1 MDEMGD
7 HRGLGGPETEDFR
20 PAEPPILTDF
30 GRSSEDFDMPD
41 RPYARVYYVDLERD
55 HPEVY
60 RDNDLLSTWLR
71 LLCVAE
77 AMWPAVP
84 EVPRSAKATLVR
96 ELVRLGLV
104 ILIAPYS
111 FQVKGLDAERNARS
125 NAARNAAAS
134 RWASP
139 SALPSAMPKRNEP
152 SLTKPSLVPVNIIDP
167 QTQTKEE
174 EAEAYALAME
184 RRTGVKL

>member
-20 PAEPPILTDF
+20 PAEPPILTEN
-30 GRSSEDFDMPD
+30 GRSSEDFDMET

-134 RWASP
+134 RWAM
-139 SALPSAMPKRNEP
+139 PSAMPKRTEP
-152 SLTKPSLVPVNIIDP
+152 NQTKPSPVLSQDILTIDP
-167 QTQTKEE
+167 QTQTPEE
-174 EAEAYALAME
+174 EAEAYAKAME

>member
-1 MDEMGD
+1 
-7 HRGLGGPETEDFR
+7 
-20 PAEPPILTDF
+20 
-30 GRSSEDFDMPD
+30 MPD

-55 HPEVY
+55 YPEVY

-96 ELVRLGLV
+96 ELVRLGL
-104 ILIAPYS
+104 IALIVPYS
-111 FQVKGLDAERNARS
+111 YSVKGLDAERTARS

-139 SALPSAMPKRNEP
+139 SALPSAMPKRTEP
-152 SLTKPSLVPVNIIDP
+152 NLTKPSLVRPDDLIDP
-167 QTQTKEE
+167 QKQTEE
-174 EAEAYALAME
+174 EYKASVAKAQAK
-184 RRTGVKL
+184 RTGVIA